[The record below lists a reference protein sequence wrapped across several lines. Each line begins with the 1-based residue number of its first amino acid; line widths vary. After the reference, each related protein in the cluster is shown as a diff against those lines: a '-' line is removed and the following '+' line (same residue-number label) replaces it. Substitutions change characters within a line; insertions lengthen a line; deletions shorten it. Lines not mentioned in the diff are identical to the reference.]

1 MLTRALAKAVY
12 ALFGTVYLVA
22 GASVLLLGSGLLPAQ
37 VRDVIVDVG
46 QDQPN
51 TLHVMQEFASLLVF
65 AGLMTFW
72 FLWRYDDSRAFH
84 WAMTVF
90 LALFALVHFIDIRG
104 SFRLDAGAAIT
115 AIPFGIF
122 LAVGLLRVWLEA
134 KGK

>member
-22 GASVLLLGSGLLPAQ
+22 GASVLLLGTGLLPAA
-37 VRDVIVDVG
+37 VRDIIVDVG

-84 WAMTVF
+84 WAMTTF
-90 LALFALVHFIDIRG
+90 LALFALVHFVDIRG
-104 SFRLDAGAAIT
+104 RFRLDAGAAIT

-122 LAVGLLRVWLEA
+122 LVVGLLRVWLEA

>member
-22 GASVLLLGSGLLPAQ
+22 GASVLSLGSGLLPAS

-51 TLHVMQEFASLLVF
+51 SLHILQEFASLLVF

-72 FLWRYDDSRAFH
+72 FIWRYDDSRAFH
-84 WAMTVF
+84 WAMTTF
-90 LALFALVHFIDIRG
+90 LALFALVH
-104 SFRLDAGAAIT
+104 L
-115 AIPFGIF
+115 
-122 LAVGLLRVWLEA
+122 V
-134 KGK
+134 